1 MSYNDSSSSS
11 SEESSD
17 ESTDS
22 DNESNFYRSDRS
34 NSKKSSTR
42 KLQKRFKKKQTRW
55 ATYTTRFKRFS
66 NSPRVHF
73 VYEKTFFVVF
83 LLLFSYMILCEFT
96 YYETVETY
104 LFERQITNS
113 SFNESSIET
122 FKTEFNETHNYYDE
136 YLFNGTSLK
145 IVKDVVKKPS
155 WVEYLLIYWM
165 IALMAEEA
173 RQVNF
178 PIIFIYKLLT
188 ALKFIFI
195 YLKIQVLL
203 WRYRHESS

>member
-1 MSYNDSSSSS
+1 MDKKEANLLPKFCTSYNDSSSSS

-22 DNESNFYRSDRS
+22 DNESKFYGGDRS
-34 NSKKSSTR
+34 NSKNATKR
-42 KLQKRFKKKQTRW
+42 KIQKRVKKKQTRW
-55 ATYTTRFKRFS
+55 ATYTSRFKRFS

-104 LFERQITNS
+104 IFDRQIRNFT
-113 SFNESSIET
+113 FNESIKAEPNITDS
-122 FKTEFNETHNYYDE
+122 NETLNYYDE
-136 YLFNGTSLK
+136 YYFNGTALK
-145 IVKDVVKKPS
+145 MIKDVVKKPS

-173 RQVNF
+173 RQV
-178 PIIFIYKLLT
+178 
-188 ALKFIFI
+188 
-195 YLKIQVLL
+195 
-203 WRYRHESS
+203 